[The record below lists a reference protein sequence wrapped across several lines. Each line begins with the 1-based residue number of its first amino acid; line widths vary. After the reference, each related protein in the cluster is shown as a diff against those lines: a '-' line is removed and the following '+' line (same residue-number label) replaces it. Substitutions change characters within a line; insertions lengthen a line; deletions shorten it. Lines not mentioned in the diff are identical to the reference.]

1 MRLKTKSRKV
11 AISSSR
17 IVLSVVFVLIAL
29 LAVLA
34 VPSTADAQVDLGI
47 SPADTCV
54 IAGSIFELDVYIDS
68 GAVNL
73 MGWNI
78 TIGYDSTLLAV
89 VDVLE
94 GTLPADSGHPTFFS
108 WLNEG
113 EDDDFIFVNGSILG
127 KTVDSP
133 GVLVTIV
140 FEALKVGNCE
150 ICIDDSDLRN
160 NLNRSITH
168 TRSCGNLMIEEP
180 IGTEPAT
187 WGRIKKLG
195 EI

>member
-1 MRLKTKSRKV
+1 M
-11 AISSSR
+11 
-17 IVLSVVFVLIAL
+17 LIAL
-29 LAVLA
+29 LGVLA
-34 VPSTADAQVDLGI
+34 VPSTAEAQVDLGI

-54 IAGSIFELDVYIDS
+54 MAGFIFELDVYINT

-78 TIGYDSTLLAV
+78 TIGFDSSLIAV

-94 GTLPADSGHPTFFS
+94 GSLPADSGNETFFF

-113 EDDDFIFVNGSILG
+113 DVDDSILVNGSILG

-140 FEALKVGNCE
+140 FEALTVENCE
-150 ICIDDSDLRN
+150 ICIEASELRN
-160 NLNRSITH
+160 NLNRPINH
-168 TRSCGNLMIEEP
+168 TRSCGYLMIEEP
-180 IGTEPAT
+180 IGTEQAT
-187 WGRIKKLG
+187 WGSIKKLG
-195 EI
+195 EIRYFSLC